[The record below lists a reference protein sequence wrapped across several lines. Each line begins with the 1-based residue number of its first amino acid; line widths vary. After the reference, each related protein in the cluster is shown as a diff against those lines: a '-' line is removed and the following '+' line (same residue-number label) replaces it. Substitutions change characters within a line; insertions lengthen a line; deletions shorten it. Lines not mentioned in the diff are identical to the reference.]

1 MSSTLWLLLA
11 DAVLIIH
18 AVFVAF
24 VVIGL
29 LLIVIGN
36 HLGWGFVNRYGFRA
50 LHLTAIGVVV
60 VESWFGIECPLT
72 ALENW
77 LRFKAGVSV
86 YQTSFIE
93 HWVGGLIFYNAP
105 EIVFT
110 LIYTAFAAMVVA
122 TWWRYPPRRS

>member
-1 MSSTLWLLLA
+1 MSATLWLLLA

-60 VESWFGIECPLT
+60 VESWFGVECPLT
-72 ALENW
+72 TLENW

-93 HWVGGLIFYNAP
+93 HWVGGLIFYNVP